1 MKKSYLLLCLIL
13 AIIVATY
20 FFHPA
25 QFQSIVGNE
34 SKTKIIT
41 NQEDKPSKERIIKKA
56 IVINGESLP
65 ALLEEKTGEGFGM
78 TDDLLLTYDS
88 FKETHD
94 ETLLKDLSA
103 KDIFRLYLKS
113 LLDSDLETE
122 FHLVRNNDENPISMK
137 DFIGRKNETKIS
149 LADIRK
155 QLYPAL
161 TGDFVETEKSLG
173 FLTYEN
179 PDLHIIEFE
188 KSENGVWK
196 INITVKE

>member
-1 MKKSYLLLCLIL
+1 MKKTYLLLAIVV

-20 FFHPA
+20 VLHPT

-34 SKTKIIT
+34 SETKIIT
-41 NQEDKPSKERIIKKA
+41 NQEENPSKERIIKKP
-56 IVINGESLP
+56 VMINGESLP

-94 ETLLKDLSA
+94 EALLKDLSA
-103 KDIFRLYLKS
+103 KDVFRLYLKA
-113 LLDSDLETE
+113 LLESDVETE
-122 FHLVRNNDENPISMK
+122 FHLVRNNDENPIFME
-137 DFIGRKNETKIS
+137 DFIGRKSETKAS
-149 LADIRK
+149 LTDIRK

-161 TGDFVETEKSLG
+161 TGDFVETEKGHG